1 MIQLKAC
8 FNADFGHDAL
18 RPELLNIYLKHTA
31 IPQILA
37 SKYNQTAAKNGN
49 SDYFLKLKGREF
61 HLLCIYRHFES
72 RMILSSLNTNNSK

>member
-18 RPELLNIYLKHTA
+18 RPELLNIYLKRTA

-49 SDYFLKLKGREF
+49 SDYFLK
-61 HLLCIYRHFES
+61 
-72 RMILSSLNTNNSK
+72 